1 MYTMGE
7 EDVLP
12 KALGRAHRSYR
23 TPYVAIAVVAPIMI
37 IVPIVMVASGVELLN
52 VIGYTGTVGTFGYML
67 GYLLMA
73 IALPFFLRRR
83 NEANPLS
90 TVLAVVVVAVLLYVF
105 WKNVYPVPDYPFNL
119 MPWIFLG
126 LVALGMAWYATVRVR
141 NPEVLREVGM
151 MEEDPIPPGTT
162 ADGTRTPDD
171 GGSAASR
178 GRHSD
183 PGR

>member
-1 MYTMGE
+1 
-7 EDVLP
+7 
-12 KALGRAHRSYR
+12 
-23 TPYVAIAVVAPIMI
+23 
-37 IVPIVMVASGVELLN
+37 
-52 VIGYTGTVGTFGYML
+52 
-67 GYLLMA
+67 MA
-73 IALPFFLRRR
+73 IALPFYLRRR
-83 NEANPLS
+83 NEANPLT

-151 MEEDPIPPGTT
+151 MEEEPIRPG
-162 ADGTRTPDD
+162 AVVDGTHPSDD
-171 GGSAASR
+171 GMTAEDRSR
-178 GRHSD
+178 GGRTD